1 MTGQAMLFEATTG
14 PSNAVRSSDR
24 LWLRPSLLLEIFVL
38 LNLGFLTFDI
48 YLAHSVNGFRR
59 QAEYI
64 PLYFSAFAPLVL
76 LVGLVC
82 QRKSPWMWKA
92 LGYVVGAAAILI
104 GLAGVVL
111 HLDSSFFYERTIRSL
126 TYSAPFAAPLAYT
139 GLGLLLVL
147 NRMLDAKSE
156 EWARWVLFLA
166 LGGFIGNFVF
176 SLTDHAGNGF
186 FDRLEWVPVV
196 ASAIGVG
203 FLATPLLADV
213 SKQFLTLCVSVLL
226 LEAGIGVWG
235 FLLHAQRNLAGPS
248 IHAFDN
254 FIYGAP
260 PMAPLLFPN
269 LVVLGWLALWRLR
282 EFAGGGER

>member
-1 MTGQAMLFEATTG
+1 VPGSNDR
-14 PSNAVRSSDR
+14 PSSAVRSSNR
-24 LWLRPSLLLEIFVL
+24 PWLRPGFLLEIFVL
-38 LNLGFLTFDI
+38 INLGFLTFDI
-48 YLAHSVNGFRR
+48 YLAHSVNGFQR

-64 PLYFSAFAPLVL
+64 PLYFSAFAPVVL
-76 LVGLVC
+76 LVGLVF
-82 QRKSPWMWKA
+82 QRKSPWVWKA

-104 GLAGVVL
+104 GLTGVVL

-248 IHAFDN
+248 VHVFDN

-269 LVVLGWLALWRLR
+269 LVFLGWLALWRLG
-282 EFAGGGER
+282 EFAGDGR